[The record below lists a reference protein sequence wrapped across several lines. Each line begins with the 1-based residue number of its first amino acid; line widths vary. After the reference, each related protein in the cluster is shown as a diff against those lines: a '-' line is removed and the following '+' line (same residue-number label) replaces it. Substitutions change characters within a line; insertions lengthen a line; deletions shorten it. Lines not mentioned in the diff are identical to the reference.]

1 MLPMPTLRSIIFR
14 MVRYMDVVASKLP
27 KAGGFQPLKGSF
39 SAYQELKNGNL
50 KGHIITEK
58 QSVGPIPSDSIT
70 KRCALRQNDFQPWPV
85 FWVVTSDARLI
96 GKSRIWRDANDRYCL
111 EGGYHL
117 QERRRLCEDRLM
129 AQILPGS
136 PRALKGAWTSIASN
150 WGDGRNYYH
159 WLTDNLT
166 RLHTRELLPEP
177 TKVLLPVSTAPYI
190 RESLELLGIASDCAS
205 PEETALKPER
215 YYFCS
220 PLAMTGVWNPLG
232 FEWLRK
238 RFSPY
243 FLPSGSGRPI
253 FLTRRSSTRIPDQL
267 EAIESLFLQAGFEI
281 IDCGSISMRQQIEAT
296 SAASAI
302 AGIHGA
308 AMTNI
313 LWAPPDTPV
322 LELFQPAYLNAC
334 YEQIAFQGQ
343 LKYESLVLEE
353 VDYISRISSWSS
365 HL

>member
-1 MLPMPTLRSIIFR
+1 
-14 MVRYMDVVASKLP
+14 MVKYMDVVASKLP

-58 QSVGPIPSDSIT
+58 QALGPIPSDSIT

-85 FWVVTSDARLI
+85 FWTVTADARLI
-96 GKSRIWRDANDRYCL
+96 GKNRLWRNTKDRYCL

-136 PRALKGAWTSIASN
+136 PRTLTGAWTSIASN

-166 RLHTRELLPEP
+166 RLYTRELLPEP
-177 TKVLLPVSTAPYI
+177 TRVLLPVSKAPYI
-190 RESLELLGIASDCAS
+190 RDSLELLGIATDCAS

-238 RFSPY
+238 RFSLY
-243 FLPSGSGRPI
+243 FLPPRSGRPI

-267 EAIESLFLQAGFEI
+267 EEIESVFLQAGFEI
-281 IDCGSISMRQQIEAT
+281 IDCGSISMRQQIETA
-296 SAASAI
+296 SAAPAI

-313 LWAPPDTPV
+313 LWAAPGTPI
-322 LELFQPAYLNAC
+322 LEIFQSAYLNAC
-334 YEQIAFQGQ
+334 YEQIAFQGN
-343 LKYESLVLEE
+343 LAYTAHILDHESPLHKIKEWLAHSAHE
-353 VDYISRISSWSS
+353 RAGKA
-365 HL
+365 